1 MLLRLSE
8 TGTSIRHAW
17 INDYIHMKLWDEII
31 HPCHNFSRAENCY
44 GYGVIEQL
52 HPTENMGYDLAMF

>member
-1 MLLRLSE
+1 
-8 TGTSIRHAW
+8 
-17 INDYIHMKLWDEII
+17 MKLWDEII

-52 HPTENMGYDLAMF
+52 HPTKNMGYDVAMF